1 MVNLSKPVYL
11 GKGKWGKVEDQS
23 YLDNVTV
30 LELQG
35 GGSQSYPYT
44 KTWKSNKPKQIQWDE
59 VDSYLKKGYIAE
71 EKRDGARMAL
81 HITNEKLPDTVMWGH
96 HNSYDQKRKFPELDL
111 TITGIQKRMK
121 LFNIK
126 SITFDGE
133 LISGDYTKQNRS
145 DDFWALNG
153 RLHLENP
160 LKIKMSE
167 NLVTYVAFDILE
179 MNGKTKQ
186 KENLE
191 DKRELIDDLTAEPS
205 DCEFRWGIES
215 VMRVDDDITFDYA
228 NDSGLEGFVLKHPKK
243 NYFSTWYKVKAILD
257 DTFDV
262 VDVEQKEQNVV
273 LKLRNSDGKDVG
285 GVVYYGKLD
294 SDRLIGKRVLVSYM
308 RGNTDGLRFP
318 VLNKVL

>member
-1 MVNLSKPVYL
+1 MSKPVYL
-11 GKGKWGKVEDQS
+11 GKGKWGKVEDQMPE
-23 YLDNVTV
+23 DWDFAKN
-30 LELQG
+30 E
-35 GGSQSYPYT
+35 
-44 KTWKSNKPKQIQWDE
+44 WKSNKPKLIQWDE

-96 HNSYDQKRKFPELDL
+96 HNDYDQKRKFPELDS
-111 TITGIQKRMK
+111 TITAIQKRMK

-133 LISGDYTKQNRS
+133 LVSYSNPQYGHSDKPRS

-191 DKRELIDDLTAEPS
+191 DKRELIDDLTAEP
-205 DCEFRWGIES
+205 DELLNGERLKFRWGIES

-262 VDVEQKEQNVV
+262 VGVEQKEQNVV
-273 LKLRNSDGKDVG
+273 LKLRNRDGKDVG

>member
-1 MVNLSKPVYL
+1 MSKPVYL
-11 GKGKWGKVEDQS
+11 GKGKWGKVEDQMPE
-23 YLDNVTV
+23 DWDFAKN
-30 LELQG
+30 E
-35 GGSQSYPYT
+35 
-44 KTWKSNKPKQIQWDE
+44 WKSNKPKLIQWDE

-81 HITNEKLPDTVMWGH
+81 HITNEKLPDTVMFGH
-96 HNSYDQKRKFPELDL
+96 HNDYDQKRKFPELDL
-111 TITGIQKRMK
+111 TITAIQKRMK

-133 LISGDYTKQNRS
+133 LVSGDYTKQNRS

-191 DKRELIDDLTAEPS
+191 DKRELINDLTAEPS
-205 DCEFRWGIES
+205 DWEFRWGIES

-262 VDVEQKEQNVV
+262 VGVQQKEQNVV

>member
-1 MVNLSKPVYL
+1 MSKPVYL
-11 GKGKWGKVEDQS
+11 GKGKWGKVEDQMPE
-23 YLDNVTV
+23 DWDFAKN
-30 LELQG
+30 E
-35 GGSQSYPYT
+35 
-44 KTWKSNKPKQIQWDE
+44 WKSNKPKLIQWDE

-81 HITNEKLPDTVMWGH
+81 HITNEKLPDTVMFGH
-96 HNSYDQKRKFPELDL
+96 HNDYDQKRKFPELDL
-111 TITGIQKRMK
+111 TITAIQKRMK

-133 LISGDYTKQNRS
+133 LVSGDYTKQNRS

-191 DKRELIDDLTAEPS
+191 DKRELINDLTAEPS
-205 DCEFRWGIES
+205 DWEFRWGIES

-262 VDVEQKEQNVV
+262 VGVQQKEQNVV

-294 SDRLIGKRVLVSYM
+294 SDRLIGKRVIVSYM

>member
-1 MVNLSKPVYL
+1 MSKPVYL
-11 GKGKWGKVEDQS
+11 GKGKWGKVEDQMPE
-23 YLDNVTV
+23 DWDFR
-30 LELQG
+30 
-35 GGSQSYPYT
+35 
-44 KTWKSNKPKQIQWDE
+44 KWKSNKPKLIQWDE

-81 HITNEKLPDTVMWGH
+81 HITNEKLPDTVMFGH
-96 HNSYDQKRKFPELDL
+96 HNDYDQKRKFPELDL
-111 TITGIQKRMK
+111 TITAIQKRMK

-133 LISGDYTKQNRS
+133 LVSSDYTKQNRS

-191 DKRELIDDLTAEPS
+191 DKRELINDLTAEPS
-205 DCEFRWGIES
+205 DWEFRWGIES

-262 VDVEQKEQNVV
+262 VGVQQKEQNVV

>member
-1 MVNLSKPVYL
+1 MVGGIEMSKPVYL
-11 GKGKWGKVEDQS
+11 GKGKWGKVEDQMPE
-23 YLDNVTV
+23 DWDF
-30 LELQG
+30 
-35 GGSQSYPYT
+35 T
-44 KTWKSNKPKQIQWDE
+44 KNEWKSNKPKLIQWDE

-81 HITNEKLPDTVMWGH
+81 HITNEKLPDTVMFGH
-96 HNSYDQKRKFPELDL
+96 HNDYDQKRKFPELDS
-111 TITGIQKRMK
+111 TITAIQKRMK

-133 LISGDYTKQNRS
+133 LVSYSNPQHGHFPVDKPRS

-191 DKRELIDDLTAEPS
+191 DKRELINDLTAEPS
-205 DCEFRWGIES
+205 DWKFRWGIES
-215 VMRVDDDITFDYA
+215 VIWHLHDDITFDFA
-228 NDSGLEGFVLKHPKK
+228 EDSGLEGFVLKHPKK

-257 DTFDV
+257 DKFDV
-262 VDVEQKEQNVV
+262 VGVEQKEQNVV

>member
-1 MVNLSKPVYL
+1 MVTMSKPVYL
-11 GKGKWGKVEDQS
+11 GKGKWGKVEDQMPE
-23 YLDNVTV
+23 DWDFR
-30 LELQG
+30 
-35 GGSQSYPYT
+35 
-44 KTWKSNKPKQIQWDE
+44 KWWKSNKPKLIQWDQ

-71 EKRDGARMAL
+71 EKRDGARMSL
-81 HITNEKLPDTVMWGH
+81 HITNEKLPSTIMRGH
-96 HNSYDQKRKFPELDL
+96 HNGYDQKEKFPELDS
-111 TITGIQKRMK
+111 TITEIQKRMK

-133 LISGDYTKQNRS
+133 LVSYSNPQYGHSDKPRS

-205 DCEFRWGIES
+205 DWEFRWGIES

-262 VDVEQKEQNVV
+262 VGVQQKEQNVV
-273 LKLRNSDGKDVG
+273 LKLRNRDGKDVG

-308 RGNTDGLRFP
+308 RGNTNGLRFP